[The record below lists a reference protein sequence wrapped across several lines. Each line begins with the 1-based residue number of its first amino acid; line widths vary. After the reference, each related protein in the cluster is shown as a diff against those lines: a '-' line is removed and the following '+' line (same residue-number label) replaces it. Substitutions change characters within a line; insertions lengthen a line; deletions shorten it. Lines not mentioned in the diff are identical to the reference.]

1 MTPQPQPTQGASR
14 QRYLLS
20 LLATALMIVLV
31 VLPANDLP
39 PLPLWNAD
47 KILHCFLFAAWTT
60 AVLID
65 TPWLRE
71 HLWAMVALALTFSL
85 STELLQLTTST
96 RAFEVGDLM
105 ADAVGVIV
113 VVVAFRLQLGPPQDR
128 QANFAA
134 AMAGQ
139 PYLR

>member
-1 MTPQPQPTQGASR
+1 MGSGAGR

-20 LLATALMIVLV
+20 ALATALMIVLV

-47 KILHCFLFAAWTT
+47 KILHTFLFAAWTT
-60 AVLID
+60 AVLLD

-71 HLWAMVALALTFSL
+71 HLWAMVVLALLFSL
-85 STELLQLTTST
+85 STELLQLLTAT

-105 ADAVGVIV
+105 ADAVGVV
-113 VVVAFRLQLGPPQDR
+113 VVVAAFRLLLGPPEDR
-128 QANFAA
+128 QGNFAA

-139 PYLR
+139 RYVG